1 MITKALKLFCP
12 RAAKWIQVHFQK
24 KNKNQKEVEQTKV
37 SQFLPCDS
45 ESFPRNIWDYWV
57 YTHYISSSIVL
68 PREHLTFCH
77 SDEDVQDQRKNT
89 QKTWQSWILIQ
100 TTSLLHPIENIFSA
114 KEMLSQFQTSSPD
127 THDVC
132 SYCCR
137 EPGVAARAAQ
147 AKEEESKEQ
156 ARQGV
161 ITDSFLSEWKHRD
174 FAQIPWSVVYPE
186 SQELH
191 VLVFTIHKI
200 KMKATSLW
208 QR

>member
-1 MITKALKLFCP
+1 M
-12 RAAKWIQVHFQK
+12 
-24 KNKNQKEVEQTKV
+24 
-37 SQFLPCDS
+37 
-45 ESFPRNIWDYWV
+45 
-57 YTHYISSSIVL
+57 
-68 PREHLTFCH
+68 
-77 SDEDVQDQRKNT
+77 KNT

-100 TTSLLHPIENIFSA
+100 TTSLLYVIENIFSA
-114 KEMLSQFQTSSPD
+114 KEMLSQFQTSTPD
-127 THDVC
+127 IQDVC

-137 EPGVAARAAQ
+137 GEPGVAACAAQ
-147 AKEEESKEQ
+147 AKEKESKEQ

-161 ITDSFLSEWKHRD
+161 IIDSFLSEWKHRD